1 MNIVILFPNLLFA
14 IFIIANIKGQN
25 LYNLINLIMKRTYQ
39 PSNKKRAR
47 KHGFRSKMKTKG
59 GKKLLARRRA
69 RGRKSLTVSV

>member
-1 MNIVILFPNLLFA
+1 
-14 IFIIANIKGQN
+14 
-25 LYNLINLIMKRTYQ
+25 MKRTYQ

-69 RGRKSLTVSV
+69 RGRKSLTVSVQNNEKQNTCSFKERRI

>member
-1 MNIVILFPNLLFA
+1 MLNLLFA
-14 IFIIANIKGQN
+14 ILIITNIKVQKKKT
-25 LYNLINLIMKRTYQ
+25 ISNLIMKRTYQ